1 MHGPM
6 RSNVA
11 QGTYDE
17 AQGTRRYKT
26 LAKTSKHLAF
36 GLCDSG

>member
-26 LAKTSKHLAF
+26 SEDIETF
-36 GLCDSG
+36 GIWLV